1 MLQFTSQSD
10 FPEIYRIMQAS
21 FPDDEYRPYNEQ
33 LALFQE
39 PEYRIYYMP
48 VIELEGVVNNSNGN
62 SKIQAAGFLAV
73 WEFESF
79 IYIEHF
85 AVDPAL
91 RNSGTGSAMLQE
103 LVKQYQKPICL
114 EVELPE
120 DELTRRRI
128 GFYERNGF
136 VFNEYPYMQ
145 PPISKGK
152 SPVPLRIMTYRNEIT
167 REEFQKMKEI
177 LYRRVYSMSDA
188 YLAEEL
194 GEEYCRNFVNGI

>member
-1 MLQFTSQSD
+1 MLQRINETD

-21 FPDDEYRPYNEQ
+21 FSDDEYRPYDEQ
-33 LALFQE
+33 LALFEE

-48 VIELEGVVNNSNGN
+48 
-62 SKIQAAGFLAV
+62 AGFLAV

-136 VFNEYPYMQ
+136 VFNEYPYIQ

-152 SPVPLRIMTYRNEIT
+152 SPVPLRIMTSGEAIT
-167 REEFQKMKEI
+167 RETFEAIKNV
-177 LYRRVYSMSDA
+177 LYRSVYKYGVS
-188 YLAEEL
+188 
-194 GEEYCRNFVNGI
+194 

>member
-1 MLQFTSQSD
+1 MLQRINETN

-21 FPDDEYRPYNEQ
+21 FSDDEYRPYDEQ
-33 LALFQE
+33 LALFEE

-48 VIELEGVVNNSNGN
+48 T
-62 SKIQAAGFLAV
+62 GFLAV

-136 VFNEYPYMQ
+136 VFNEYPYIQ

-152 SPVPLRIMTYRNEIT
+152 SPVPLRIMTYGEAIT
-167 REEFQKMKEI
+167 RETFEAIKNV
-177 LYRRVYSMSDA
+177 LYRSVYKYGVS
-188 YLAEEL
+188 
-194 GEEYCRNFVNGI
+194 

>member
-1 MLQFTSQSD
+1 MLQRINETN

-21 FPDDEYRPYNEQ
+21 FSDDEYRPYDEQ
-33 LALFQE
+33 LVLFEE

-48 VIELEGVVNNSNGN
+48 
-62 SKIQAAGFLAV
+62 AGFLAV

-136 VFNEYPYMQ
+136 VFNEYPYIQ

-152 SPVPLRIMTYRNEIT
+152 SPVPLRIMTYGSAIT
-167 REEFQKMKEI
+167 QDTFEEMKRV
-177 LYRRVYSMSDA
+177 LYQRVYK
-188 YLAEEL
+188 
-194 GEEYCRNFVNGI
+194 CTV

>member
-1 MLQFTSQSD
+1 MLQ
-10 FPEIYRIMQAS
+10 RINET
-21 FPDDEYRPYNEQ
+21 DDEYRPYDEQ
-33 LALFQE
+33 LALFEE

-48 VIELEGVVNNSNGN
+48 
-62 SKIQAAGFLAV
+62 AGFLAV

-136 VFNEYPYMQ
+136 VFNEYPYIQ

-152 SPVPLRIMTYRNEIT
+152 SPVPLRIMTYRSEIT

-177 LYRRVYSMSDA
+177 LYRRVYKCEA
-188 YLAEEL
+188 
-194 GEEYCRNFVNGI
+194 RI

>member
-10 FPEIYRIMQAS
+10 FSEIYRIMQAS
-21 FPDDEYRPYNEQ
+21 FSDDEYRPYDEQ
-33 LALFQE
+33 LALFEE

-48 VIELEGVVNNSNGN
+48 
-62 SKIQAAGFLAV
+62 AGFLAV

-136 VFNEYPYMQ
+136 VFNEYPYIQ

-152 SPVPLRIMTYRNEIT
+152 SPVPLRIMTYKSEIT

-177 LYRRVYSMSDA
+177 LYRRVYKCEA
-188 YLAEEL
+188 K
-194 GEEYCRNFVNGI
+194 I

>member
-1 MLQFTSQSD
+1 MLQRINETN

-21 FPDDEYRPYNEQ
+21 FSDDEYRPYDEQ
-33 LALFQE
+33 LALFEE

-48 VIELEGVVNNSNGN
+48 
-62 SKIQAAGFLAV
+62 AGFLAV

-136 VFNEYPYMQ
+136 VFNEYPYIQ
-145 PPISKGK
+145 PHISKGK
-152 SPVPLRIMTYRNEIT
+152 SPVPLRIMTYGSAIT
-167 REEFQKMKEI
+167 QDTFEEMKRV
-177 LYRRVYSMSDA
+177 LYQRVYK
-188 YLAEEL
+188 
-194 GEEYCRNFVNGI
+194 CTV

>member
-1 MLQFTSQSD
+1 MLQRINETN

-21 FPDDEYRPYNEQ
+21 FSDDEYRPYDEQ
-33 LALFQE
+33 LALFEE

-48 VIELEGVVNNSNGN
+48 
-62 SKIQAAGFLAV
+62 AGFLAV

-128 GFYERNGF
+128 GFYERNEF
-136 VFNEYPYMQ
+136 VFNEYPYIQ

-152 SPVPLRIMTYRNEIT
+152 SPVPLRIMTYGSAIT
-167 REEFQKMKEI
+167 QDTFEEMKRV
-177 LYRRVYSMSDA
+177 LYQRVYK
-188 YLAEEL
+188 
-194 GEEYCRNFVNGI
+194 CTV

>member
-10 FPEIYRIMQAS
+10 FSEIYRIMQAS
-21 FPDDEYRPYNEQ
+21 FSDDEYRPYDEQ
-33 LALFQE
+33 LALFE
-39 PEYRIYYMP
+39 KPEYRIYYMSA
-48 VIELEGVVNNSNGN
+48 IEMERVSNHSTGN
-62 SKIQAAGFLAV
+62 STMHAAGFLAV

-79 IYIEHF
+79 TYIEHF
-85 AVDPAL
+85 AVDPVL

-136 VFNEYPYMQ
+136 VFNEYPYIQ

-152 SPVPLRIMTYRNEIT
+152 SPVPLRIMTYGEAIT
-167 REEFQKMKEI
+167 RETFEAIKNV
-177 LYRRVYSMSDA
+177 LYRSVYKYGVS
-188 YLAEEL
+188 
-194 GEEYCRNFVNGI
+194 

>member
-1 MLQFTSQSD
+1 MLQRINETD

-21 FPDDEYRPYNEQ
+21 FSDDEYRPYDEQ
-33 LALFQE
+33 LALFEE

-48 VIELEGVVNNSNGN
+48 
-62 SKIQAAGFLAV
+62 AGFLAV

-136 VFNEYPYMQ
+136 VFNEYPYIQ

-152 SPVPLRIMTYRNEIT
+152 SPVPLRIMTYRSEIT
-167 REEFQKMKEI
+167 REEFQKMNEI
-177 LYRRVYSMSDA
+177 LYRRVYKCEA
-188 YLAEEL
+188 
-194 GEEYCRNFVNGI
+194 RI

>member
-1 MLQFTSQSD
+1 MLQRINETD

-21 FPDDEYRPYNEQ
+21 FSDDEYRPYDEQ
-33 LALFQE
+33 LALFEE

-48 VIELEGVVNNSNGN
+48 
-62 SKIQAAGFLAV
+62 AGFLAV

-79 IYIEHF
+79 TYIEHF

-136 VFNEYPYMQ
+136 VFNEYPYIQ

-152 SPVPLRIMTYRNEIT
+152 SPVPLRIMTYGEAIT
-167 REEFQKMKEI
+167 RETFEAMKNV
-177 LYRRVYSMSDA
+177 LYRSVYK
-188 YLAEEL
+188 YGVL
-194 GEEYCRNFVNGI
+194 

>member
-1 MLQFTSQSD
+1 MLQRINETN

-21 FPDDEYRPYNEQ
+21 FSDDEYRPYDEQ
-33 LALFQE
+33 LALFEE
-39 PEYRIYYMP
+39 PEYWIYYMP
-48 VIELEGVVNNSNGN
+48 AIGMERGGN
-62 SKIQAAGFLAV
+62 HSTGNFTMRAAGFLAV

-85 AVDPAL
+85 AVDPSL
-91 RNSGTGSAMLQE
+91 RNSGTGSAMLKE

-136 VFNEYPYMQ
+136 VFNEYPYIQ

-152 SPVPLRIMTYRNEIT
+152 SPVPLRIMTYGSAIT
-167 REEFQKMKEI
+167 QDTFEEMKRV
-177 LYRRVYSMSDA
+177 LYQRVYK
-188 YLAEEL
+188 
-194 GEEYCRNFVNGI
+194 CTV

>member
-1 MLQFTSQSD
+1 MLQRINETN

-21 FPDDEYRPYNEQ
+21 FPDDEYRPYEEQ

-48 VIELEGVVNNSNGN
+48 
-62 SKIQAAGFLAV
+62 AGFLAV

-79 IYIEHF
+79 LYIEHF

-152 SPVPLRIMTYRNEIT
+152 SPVPLRIMTYGSAIT
-167 REEFQKMKEI
+167 RETFEEMREV
-177 LYRRVYSMSDA
+177 LYRRVYK
-188 YLAEEL
+188 
-194 GEEYCRNFVNGI
+194 CGI

>member
-1 MLQFTSQSD
+1 MLQRINETD

-21 FPDDEYRPYNEQ
+21 FSDDEYRPYDEQ
-33 LALFQE
+33 LALFEE

-48 VIELEGVVNNSNGN
+48 
-62 SKIQAAGFLAV
+62 AGFLAV

-91 RNSGTGSAMLQE
+91 RNSGTGSALLQE

-136 VFNEYPYMQ
+136 VFNEYPYIQ

-152 SPVPLRIMTYRNEIT
+152 SPVPLRIMTYRSEIT

-177 LYRRVYSMSDA
+177 LYRRVYKCEA
-188 YLAEEL
+188 
-194 GEEYCRNFVNGI
+194 RI

>member
-1 MLQFTSQSD
+1 MLQLINQSD

-21 FPDDEYRPYNEQ
+21 FPDDEYRPYEEQ

-39 PEYRIYYMP
+39 PEYRIYY
-48 VIELEGVVNNSNGN
+48 VS
-62 SKIQAAGFLAV
+62 AGFLAV

-79 IYIEHF
+79 TYIEHF
-85 AVDPAL
+85 AVDPDL

-103 LVKQYQKPICL
+103 LVKKYQRPICL

-136 VFNEYPYMQ
+136 VFNEYPYIQ
-145 PPISKGK
+145 PPISQGK
-152 SPVPLRIMTYRNEIT
+152 SPVPLRIMTYGGAIKQETFEEI
-167 REEFQKMKEI
+167 KHV
-177 LYRRVYSMSDA
+177 LYHRVYKC
-188 YLAEEL
+188 E
-194 GEEYCRNFVNGI
+194 

>member
-1 MLQFTSQSD
+1 MLQRINETD

-21 FPDDEYRPYNEQ
+21 FSDDEYRPYNEQ
-33 LALFQE
+33 LALFEE

-48 VIELEGVVNNSNGN
+48 
-62 SKIQAAGFLAV
+62 AGFLAV

-79 IYIEHF
+79 TYIEHF

-136 VFNEYPYMQ
+136 VFNEYPYIQ

-152 SPVPLRIMTYRNEIT
+152 SPVPLRIMTYKSEIT

-177 LYRRVYSMSDA
+177 LYRRVYKCGA
-188 YLAEEL
+188 
-194 GEEYCRNFVNGI
+194 RI

>member
-1 MLQFTSQSD
+1 MLQRINETD

-21 FPDDEYRPYNEQ
+21 FSDDEYRPYDEQ
-33 LALFQE
+33 LALFEE

-48 VIELEGVVNNSNGN
+48 AIGMERVGN
-62 SKIQAAGFLAV
+62 HSIGNFTMHAAGFLAV

-103 LVKQYQKPICL
+103 LVRKYQKQICL

-136 VFNEYPYMQ
+136 VFNEYPYIQ

-152 SPVPLRIMTYRNEIT
+152 SPVPLRIMTYGEAIT
-167 REEFQKMKEI
+167 RETFEAMKNV
-177 LYRRVYSMSDA
+177 LYRSVYKYGVS
-188 YLAEEL
+188 
-194 GEEYCRNFVNGI
+194 

>member
-1 MLQFTSQSD
+1 MLQRINETD

-21 FPDDEYRPYNEQ
+21 FSDDEYRPYDEQ
-33 LALFQE
+33 LALFEE

-48 VIELEGVVNNSNGN
+48 
-62 SKIQAAGFLAV
+62 AGFLAV

-136 VFNEYPYMQ
+136 VFNEYPYIQ

-152 SPVPLRIMTYRNEIT
+152 SPVPLRIMTYGEAIT
-167 REEFQKMKEI
+167 RETFEAMKNV
-177 LYRRVYSMSDA
+177 LYRSVYKYGVS
-188 YLAEEL
+188 
-194 GEEYCRNFVNGI
+194 

>member
-1 MLQFTSQSD
+1 MLQRINETN
-10 FPEIYRIMQAS
+10 FPEIYRVMQAS
-21 FPDDEYRPYNEQ
+21 FSDDEYRPYDEQ
-33 LALFQE
+33 LALFEE

-48 VIELEGVVNNSNGN
+48 
-62 SKIQAAGFLAV
+62 AGFLAV

-136 VFNEYPYMQ
+136 VFNEYPYIQ

-152 SPVPLRIMTYRNEIT
+152 SPVPLRIMTYRSEIT

-177 LYRRVYSMSDA
+177 LYRRVYKCEA
-188 YLAEEL
+188 
-194 GEEYCRNFVNGI
+194 RI

>member
-1 MLQFTSQSD
+1 MLQRINETN

-21 FPDDEYRPYNEQ
+21 FSDDEYRPYDEQ
-33 LALFQE
+33 LALFEE

-48 VIELEGVVNNSNGN
+48 
-62 SKIQAAGFLAV
+62 AGFLAV

-136 VFNEYPYMQ
+136 VFNEYPYIQ

-152 SPVPLRIMTYRNEIT
+152 SPVPLRIMTYKSEIK

-177 LYRRVYSMSDA
+177 LYRRVYKCEA
-188 YLAEEL
+188 
-194 GEEYCRNFVNGI
+194 RI

>member
-1 MLQFTSQSD
+1 MLQRINETD

-21 FPDDEYRPYNEQ
+21 FSDDEYRPYDEQ
-33 LALFQE
+33 LALFEE

-48 VIELEGVVNNSNGN
+48 
-62 SKIQAAGFLAV
+62 AGFLAV

-85 AVDPAL
+85 AVDPTL

-136 VFNEYPYMQ
+136 VFNEYPYIQ

-152 SPVPLRIMTYRNEIT
+152 SPVPLRIMTYRSEIT

-177 LYRRVYSMSDA
+177 LYRRVYKCEA
-188 YLAEEL
+188 
-194 GEEYCRNFVNGI
+194 RI

>member
-1 MLQFTSQSD
+1 MLQRINETN

-21 FPDDEYRPYNEQ
+21 FSDDEYRPYDEQ
-33 LALFQE
+33 LALFEE

-48 VIELEGVVNNSNGN
+48 
-62 SKIQAAGFLAV
+62 AGFLAV

-91 RNSGTGSAMLQE
+91 RNSGTGSAMLKE
-103 LVKQYQKPICL
+103 LVKQYQKLICL

-136 VFNEYPYMQ
+136 VFNEYPYIQ

-152 SPVPLRIMTYRNEIT
+152 SPVPLRIMTYKSEIT

-177 LYRRVYSMSDA
+177 LYRRVYKCEA
-188 YLAEEL
+188 
-194 GEEYCRNFVNGI
+194 RI

>member
-1 MLQFTSQSD
+1 MLQRINETN

-21 FPDDEYRPYNEQ
+21 FSDDEYRPYDEQ
-33 LALFQE
+33 LALFEE

-48 VIELEGVVNNSNGN
+48 
-62 SKIQAAGFLAV
+62 AGFLAV

-85 AVDPAL
+85 AVDPVL

-136 VFNEYPYMQ
+136 AFNEYPYIQ

-152 SPVPLRIMTYRNEIT
+152 SPVPLRIMTYGSAIT
-167 REEFQKMKEI
+167 QDTFEEMKRV
-177 LYRRVYSMSDA
+177 LYQRVYK
-188 YLAEEL
+188 
-194 GEEYCRNFVNGI
+194 CTV

>member
-10 FPEIYRIMQAS
+10 FSEIYRIMQAS
-21 FPDDEYRPYNEQ
+21 FSDDEYRPYDEQ
-33 LALFQE
+33 LALFEE
-39 PEYRIYYMP
+39 PEYRVYYMP
-48 VIELEGVVNNSNGN
+48 AIGMERVGNHSTGN
-62 SKIQAAGFLAV
+62 STMHAAGFLAV

-79 IYIEHF
+79 TYIEHF

-103 LVKQYQKPICL
+103 LVRKYQKQICL

-136 VFNEYPYMQ
+136 VFNEYPYIQ

>member
-10 FPEIYRIMQAS
+10 FSEIYRIMQAS
-21 FPDDEYRPYNEQ
+21 FSDDEYRPYDAQ
-33 LALFQE
+33 LALFE
-39 PEYRIYYMP
+39 KPEYRIYYMSA
-48 VIELEGVVNNSNGN
+48 IEMERVSNHSTGN
-62 SKIQAAGFLAV
+62 STMHAAGFLAV

-79 IYIEHF
+79 TYIEHF
-85 AVDPAL
+85 AVDPVL

-103 LVKQYQKPICL
+103 LVRKYQKQICL

-136 VFNEYPYMQ
+136 VFNEYPYIQ

-152 SPVPLRIMTYRNEIT
+152 SPVPLRIMTYGSAIT
-167 REEFQKMKEI
+167 HDTFEEMKRV
-177 LYRRVYSMSDA
+177 LYQRVYK
-188 YLAEEL
+188 
-194 GEEYCRNFVNGI
+194 CTV

>member
-1 MLQFTSQSD
+1 MLQRINETN

-21 FPDDEYRPYNEQ
+21 FSDDEYRPYDEQ
-33 LALFQE
+33 LALFEE

-48 VIELEGVVNNSNGN
+48 
-62 SKIQAAGFLAV
+62 AGFLAV

-91 RNSGTGSAMLQE
+91 RNSGTGSVMLQE

-136 VFNEYPYMQ
+136 VFNEYPYIQ

-152 SPVPLRIMTYRNEIT
+152 SPVPLRIMTYKSEIT

-177 LYRRVYSMSDA
+177 LYRRVYKCEA
-188 YLAEEL
+188 
-194 GEEYCRNFVNGI
+194 RI

>member
-10 FPEIYRIMQAS
+10 FSEIYRIMQAS
-21 FPDDEYRPYNEQ
+21 FSDDEYRPYDEQ
-33 LALFQE
+33 LALFEE

-48 VIELEGVVNNSNGN
+48 AIGMERVGN
-62 SKIQAAGFLAV
+62 HSIGNFTMHAAGFLAV

-136 VFNEYPYMQ
+136 VFNEYPYIQ

-152 SPVPLRIMTYRNEIT
+152 SPVPLRIMTYGGAIT
-167 REEFQKMKEI
+167 RETFEAMKNV
-177 LYRRVYSMSDA
+177 LYRSVYKYGVS
-188 YLAEEL
+188 
-194 GEEYCRNFVNGI
+194 

>member
-10 FPEIYRIMQAS
+10 FSEIYRIMQAS
-21 FPDDEYRPYNEQ
+21 FSDDEYRPYDEQ
-33 LALFQE
+33 LALFEE

-48 VIELEGVVNNSNGN
+48 
-62 SKIQAAGFLAV
+62 AGFLAV

-136 VFNEYPYMQ
+136 VFNEYPYIQ

-152 SPVPLRIMTYRNEIT
+152 SPVPLRIMTYGEAIT
-167 REEFQKMKEI
+167 RETFEAMKNV
-177 LYRRVYSMSDA
+177 LYRSVYK
-188 YLAEEL
+188 YGVL
-194 GEEYCRNFVNGI
+194 

>member
-10 FPEIYRIMQAS
+10 FSEIYRIMQAS
-21 FPDDEYRPYNEQ
+21 FSDDEYRPYDEQ
-33 LALFQE
+33 LALFE
-39 PEYRIYYMP
+39 KPEYRIYYMSA
-48 VIELEGVVNNSNGN
+48 IEMERVSNHSTGN
-62 SKIQAAGFLAV
+62 STMHVAGFLAV

-79 IYIEHF
+79 TYIEHF
-85 AVDPAL
+85 AVDPVL

-103 LVKQYQKPICL
+103 LVRKYQKQICL

-136 VFNEYPYMQ
+136 VFNEYPYIQ

-152 SPVPLRIMTYRNEIT
+152 SPVPLRIMTYGSAIT
-167 REEFQKMKEI
+167 QDTFEEMKRV
-177 LYRRVYSMSDA
+177 LYQRVYK
-188 YLAEEL
+188 
-194 GEEYCRNFVNGI
+194 CTV

>member
-1 MLQFTSQSD
+1 MLQRINETN

-21 FPDDEYRPYNEQ
+21 FSDDEYRPYDEQ
-33 LALFQE
+33 LALFEE

-48 VIELEGVVNNSNGN
+48 
-62 SKIQAAGFLAV
+62 AGFLAV

-114 EVELPE
+114 EVEFPE

-136 VFNEYPYMQ
+136 VFNEYPYIQ

-152 SPVPLRIMTYRNEIT
+152 SPVPLRIMTYKSEIT

-177 LYRRVYSMSDA
+177 LYRRVYKCEA
-188 YLAEEL
+188 
-194 GEEYCRNFVNGI
+194 RI

>member
-1 MLQFTSQSD
+1 MLQRINETD
-10 FPEIYRIMQAS
+10 FSEIYRIMQAS
-21 FPDDEYRPYNEQ
+21 FSDDEYRPYDEQ
-33 LALFQE
+33 LALFEE

-48 VIELEGVVNNSNGN
+48 AIGMERVGNHSTGN
-62 SKIQAAGFLAV
+62 STMHVAGFLAV

-79 IYIEHF
+79 TYIEHF

-103 LVKQYQKPICL
+103 LVRKYQKQICL

-136 VFNEYPYMQ
+136 VFNEYPYIQ

-152 SPVPLRIMTYRNEIT
+152 SPVPLRIMTYGSAIT
-167 REEFQKMKEI
+167 QDTFEEMKRV
-177 LYRRVYSMSDA
+177 LYQRVYK
-188 YLAEEL
+188 
-194 GEEYCRNFVNGI
+194 CTV

>member
-1 MLQFTSQSD
+1 MLQRINETD

-21 FPDDEYRPYNEQ
+21 FSDDEYRPYDEQ
-33 LALFQE
+33 LALFEE

-48 VIELEGVVNNSNGN
+48 
-62 SKIQAAGFLAV
+62 AGFLAV

-79 IYIEHF
+79 TYIEHF

-136 VFNEYPYMQ
+136 VFNEYPYIQ

-152 SPVPLRIMTYRNEIT
+152 SPVPLRIMTYGEAIT
-167 REEFQKMKEI
+167 RETFEAMKNV
-177 LYRRVYSMSDA
+177 LYRSVYKYGVS
-188 YLAEEL
+188 
-194 GEEYCRNFVNGI
+194 

>member
-1 MLQFTSQSD
+1 MLQRINETD
-10 FPEIYRIMQAS
+10 FPEIYRIMQDS
-21 FPDDEYRPYNEQ
+21 FSDDEYRPYDEQ
-33 LALFQE
+33 LALFEE

-48 VIELEGVVNNSNGN
+48 
-62 SKIQAAGFLAV
+62 AGFLAV

-136 VFNEYPYMQ
+136 VFNEYPYIQ

-152 SPVPLRIMTYRNEIT
+152 SPVPLRIMTYRSEIT

-177 LYRRVYSMSDA
+177 LYRRVYKCEA
-188 YLAEEL
+188 
-194 GEEYCRNFVNGI
+194 RI

>member
-1 MLQFTSQSD
+1 MLQRINETN

-21 FPDDEYRPYNEQ
+21 FSDDEYRPYDEQ
-33 LALFQE
+33 LALFEE

-48 VIELEGVVNNSNGN
+48 
-62 SKIQAAGFLAV
+62 AGFLAV

-136 VFNEYPYMQ
+136 VFNEYPYIQ

-152 SPVPLRIMTYRNEIT
+152 SPVPLRIMTYGSAIT
-167 REEFQKMKEI
+167 QDTFEDMKRV
-177 LYRRVYSMSDA
+177 LYQRVYK
-188 YLAEEL
+188 
-194 GEEYCRNFVNGI
+194 CTV

>member
-1 MLQFTSQSD
+1 
-10 FPEIYRIMQAS
+10 MQAS
-21 FPDDEYRPYNEQ
+21 FSDDEYRPYDEQ
-33 LALFQE
+33 LALFEE

-48 VIELEGVVNNSNGN
+48 
-62 SKIQAAGFLAV
+62 AGFLAV

-136 VFNEYPYMQ
+136 VFNEYPYIQ

-152 SPVPLRIMTYRNEIT
+152 SPVPLRIMTYGSAIT
-167 REEFQKMKEI
+167 QDTFEEMKRV
-177 LYRRVYSMSDA
+177 LYQRVYK
-188 YLAEEL
+188 
-194 GEEYCRNFVNGI
+194 CTV

>member
-1 MLQFTSQSD
+1 
-10 FPEIYRIMQAS
+10 MQAS
-21 FPDDEYRPYNEQ
+21 FSDNEYRPYDEQ
-33 LALFQE
+33 LALFEE

-48 VIELEGVVNNSNGN
+48 
-62 SKIQAAGFLAV
+62 AGFLAV

-136 VFNEYPYMQ
+136 VFNEYPYIQ

-152 SPVPLRIMTYRNEIT
+152 SPVPLRIMTYKSEIT

-177 LYRRVYSMSDA
+177 LYRRVYKCEA
-188 YLAEEL
+188 
-194 GEEYCRNFVNGI
+194 RI

>member
-10 FPEIYRIMQAS
+10 FSEIYRIMQAS
-21 FPDDEYRPYNEQ
+21 FSDDEYRPYDEQ
-33 LALFQE
+33 LALFEE
-39 PEYRIYYMP
+39 PEYWIYYMP
-48 VIELEGVVNNSNGN
+48 AIGMER
-62 SKIQAAGFLAV
+62 AGFLAV

-79 IYIEHF
+79 TYIEHF
-85 AVDPAL
+85 AVDPVL

-103 LVKQYQKPICL
+103 LVRKYQKQICL

-136 VFNEYPYMQ
+136 VFNEYPYIQ

-152 SPVPLRIMTYRNEIT
+152 SPVPLRIMTYGSAIT
-167 REEFQKMKEI
+167 QDTFEEMKRV
-177 LYRRVYSMSDA
+177 LYQRVYK
-188 YLAEEL
+188 
-194 GEEYCRNFVNGI
+194 CTV